1 MTYGRNVLKLFD
13 YQAGTEL
20 QLYLPWGME
29 LYNDLTYFLRTG
41 YGYEGYAKAN
51 FMWNCQLS
59 KAFFEEET
67 VTNPLQNI

>member
-29 LYNDLTYFLRTG
+29 LYNDLTYFLPHRL
-41 YGYEGYAKAN
+41 
-51 FMWNCQLS
+51 WL
-59 KAFFEEET
+59 
-67 VTNPLQNI
+67 